1 MKTHNM
7 NNKNLG
13 IGVLGIGVA
22 MMILSPKEKLS
33 VEEQTAGVMTYRGIG
48 SWFVVIGGAMLLYNK
63 FK

>member
-1 MKTHNM
+1 MK
-7 NNKNLG
+7 NKNLA

>member
-1 MKTHNM
+1 M